1 MNEAEIQKQRER
13 LEDLEDLKDL
23 NEAIE
28 RDAGAPGVPW
38 EVVKAEL
45 DAD

>member
-1 MNEAEIQKQRER
+1 MNEAEIQKLRER
-13 LEDLEDLKDL
+13 VEDLEDLNDL

-28 RDAGAPGVPW
+28 RNAGAPGVPW

-45 DAD
+45 EGN